1 MNTELGGLFAALVE
15 LLADQVAARLLPAP
29 PADTAGGAGEPGGSP
44 WMNIATAA
52 SYLDWSRQRLYKLTA
67 QGAIPHYKQEGRL
80 LFHRQELDQWLA
92 RFRQGG
98 GDWMNTENRAIS
110 R

>member
-1 MNTELGGLFAALVE
+1 LNGDQQ
-15 LLADQVAARLLPAP
+15 LLEQLIDRLATQLAERLLMATQ
-29 PADTAGGAGEPGGSP
+29 AATGGQVGETGDSP

-52 SYLDWSRQRLYKLTA
+52 GYLDWSRQRLYKLTA

-92 RFRQGG
+92 GFRQRG
-98 GDWMNTENRAIS
+98 GDWINPDFRAIS

>member
-1 MNTELGGLFAALVE
+1 MSLTVPLEQ
-15 LLADQVAARLLPAP
+15 LLDAIAERVITQLIERQSLEPATGNQP
-29 PADTAGGAGEPGGSP
+29 SP
-44 WMNIATAA
+44 WMNVATTAT
-52 SYLDWSRQRLYKLTA
+52 YLDLPRQRLYKLTA

-92 RFRQGG
+92 GYRQGG
-98 GDWMNTENRAIS
+98 GDWINPDFRAIS

>member
-1 MNTELGGLFAALVE
+1 MNTELEGPFAALLE
-15 LLADQVAARLLPAP
+15 LFADRVAARVIA
-29 PADTAGGAGEPGGSP
+29 ATQGETAGGVGESGGSP

-52 SYLDWSRQRLYKLTA
+52 GYLDWSRQRLYKLTA

-80 LFHRQELDQWLA
+80 LFNRQELDQWLA
-92 RFRQGG
+92 GFRQGG
-98 GDWMNTENRAIS
+98 GDWMNRENRAIS

>member
-1 MNTELGGLFAALVE
+1 MNGDQQ
-15 LLADQVAARLLPAP
+15 LLEQLLDRLATQLAERLLSATQAATGGEVGE
-29 PADTAGGAGEPGGSP
+29 ADRSP

-52 SYLDWSRQRLYKLTA
+52 GYLDWSRQRLYKLTA

-80 LFHRQELDQWLA
+80 LFHRQELDHWLA
-92 RFRQGG
+92 SYRQGG
-98 GDWMNTENRAIS
+98 GDWINPENRAIS

>member
-1 MNTELGGLFAALVE
+1 MNGDDLLLEQLLDRLATQLAERIVVATHAATGG
-15 LLADQVAARLLPAP
+15 QV
-29 PADTAGGAGEPGGSP
+29 GEPGGSP

-52 SYLDWSRQRLYKLTA
+52 GYLDWSRQRLYKLTA

-92 RFRQGG
+92 GYRQGG
-98 GDWMNTENRAIS
+98 GDWMNPDFRAIS

>member
-1 MNTELGGLFAALVE
+1 MNGDQQ
-15 LLADQVAARLLPAP
+15 LLEQLIDRLATQLAERLLSATH
-29 PADTAGGAGEPGGSP
+29 AATGGQVGETGGSP

-52 SYLDWSRQRLYKLTA
+52 GYLDWSRQRLYKLTA
-67 QGAIPHYKQEGRL
+67 QAAIPHYKQEGRL

>member
-1 MNTELGGLFAALVE
+1 MNSEVEALFAALVE
-15 LLADQVAARLLPAP
+15 LLADRVAARLLPAS
-29 PADTAGGAGEPGGSP
+29 PADTAGGAGESGGSP

-52 SYLDWSRQRLYKLTA
+52 RYLDLPRQRLYKLTA

-80 LFHRQELDQWLA
+80 LFHRLELDQWLA
-92 RFRQGG
+92 GYRQGG
-98 GDWMNTENRAIS
+98 GDWINPENRAIS